1 MARACPADP
10 GRQKAPGLLPPDPS
24 TECAGSGGEGL
35 GGVPP
40 PTEYGIEFGQ
50 DLDHAGYADFVGYG
64 EFKSLREIAV
74 PQGEPRRPSSG
85 GPWRFSATSRR
96 SRQTCSAMNMA
107 KMRPNMAKMEP
118 KMAKMGHKMAK
129 MRSQMA
135 KTPLSR

>member
-1 MARACPADP
+1 MNMDRVQITP
-10 GRQKAPGLLPPDPS
+10 GTPTPS
-24 TECAGSGGEGL
+24 GTANS
-35 GGVPP
+35 
-40 PTEYGIEFGQ
+40 
-50 DLDHAGYADFVGYG
+50 
-64 EFKSLREIAV
+64 SRSREIAV